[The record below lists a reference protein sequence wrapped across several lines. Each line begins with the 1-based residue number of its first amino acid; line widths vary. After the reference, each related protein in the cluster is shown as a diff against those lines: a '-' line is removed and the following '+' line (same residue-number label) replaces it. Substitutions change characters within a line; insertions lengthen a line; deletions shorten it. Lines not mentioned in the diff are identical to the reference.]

1 MHVSIT
7 NVRNGT
13 LSPTRISPNKVK
25 MITKNKDGGTWD
37 IMRTQMANGDHMWDI
52 KDNKKG
58 LECKMFYEKFTCMDG
73 TWKPVC
79 IEGAEEFA
87 KAMGKIFSRRS
98 CKQVLYG
105 TDSNTYGD
113 WSH

>member
-1 MHVSIT
+1 MLLTHA
-7 NVRNGT
+7 
-13 LSPTRISPNKVK
+13 TRISPNKVK

-87 KAMGKIFSRRS
+87 KAMGKKVNS
-98 CKQVLYG
+98 L
-105 TDSNTYGD
+105 
-113 WSH
+113 